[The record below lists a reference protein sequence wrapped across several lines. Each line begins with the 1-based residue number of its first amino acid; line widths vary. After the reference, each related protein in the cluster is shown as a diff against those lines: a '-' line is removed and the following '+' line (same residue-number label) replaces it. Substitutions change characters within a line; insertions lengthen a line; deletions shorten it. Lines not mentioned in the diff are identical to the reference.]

1 MLVVEVV
8 LMEKIPRRRDRKFL
22 SELEAS
28 LRNTSS
34 GLVMDIEMRGLTKSR
49 LPMLQVSGEDQEA
62 FTEILRRSFGLAPRD
77 HVELLDL
84 PIRKGFVER
93 SSDRDDTLL
102 MDVGLE
108 SSPLFQVTLG
118 ADRLR
123 AQLFDGRE
131 VSLRG
136 MVARY
141 GFFEDFPL
149 ELRII
154 SCDEDSRRLHV
165 ELSDRQWN
173 VLKEW
178 SQLPLDR
185 ITAQDVLD
193 SEVRSAVRRIGL
205 ERDLAAVENLSLGT
219 HSLICK
225 LGTDG
230 KGLVPKLGP
239 HLKAARLFVF
249 HPNSREHG
257 ERLKS
262 KLNDSCLQRLER
274 RSRRS

>member
-1 MLVVEVV
+1 MELV
-8 LMEKIPRRRDRKFL
+8 LTEKIPQGRDRKFL

-28 LRNTSS
+28 LRGISS
-34 GLVMDIEMRGLTKSR
+34 GLGVDIKVKGLTKSR
-49 LPMLQVSGEDQEA
+49 LPRLQISGEDEEA

-77 HVELLDL
+77 HVELLDK
-84 PIRKGFVER
+84 PIRRGFVQR
-93 SSDRDDTLL
+93 PPDQDDALL

-108 SSPLFQVTLG
+108 SSSPFQVTLG

-123 AQLFDGRE
+123 AQLLDGRD

-154 SCDEDSRRLHV
+154 SCDEDNRRLHA

-173 VLKEW
+173 MLKEW

-193 SEVRSAVRRIGL
+193 SEVRSAVKRASL
-205 ERDLAAVENLSLGT
+205 ERDFAAVENLSLGT

-249 HPNSREHG
+249 HPNSCEHG
-257 ERLKS
+257 EPLKS
-262 KLNDSCLQRLER
+262 KLSDSYSQRLER

>member
-1 MLVVEVV
+1 LVIEVV
-8 LMEKIPRRRDRKFL
+8 LMEKIPQRRDRKFL

-28 LRNTSS
+28 LGNISS
-34 GLVMDIEMRGLTKSR
+34 GLAVEITVRGKTESR
-49 LPMLQVSGEDQEA
+49 LPRLRISGEDEEA

-77 HVELLDL
+77 HVELLDQ
-84 PIRKGFVER
+84 PIRKGFVQR
-93 SSDRDDTLL
+93 PSDRDDTLL

-108 SSPLFQVTLG
+108 SSPPFQVTLG

-123 AQLFDGRE
+123 AQLSDGRDT
-131 VSLRG
+131 SLRG
-136 MVARY
+136 MVTKY

-149 ELRII
+149 ELRIV
-154 SCDEDSRRLHV
+154 SCNEDNRRLRV

-173 VLKEW
+173 MLKEW

-193 SEVRSAVRRIGL
+193 SEVRSAVKRTGL
-205 ERDLAAVENLSLGT
+205 ERDLAAVENLSLST

-249 HPNSREHG
+249 HPDSREHG
-257 ERLKS
+257 EPLKS
-262 KLNDSCLQRLER
+262 KLNDSHLQRFER
-274 RSRRS
+274 QSRRS